1 MQQPKYF
8 IFLTICVILPHK
20 LFRLNTKRI
29 LIIGG
34 PGTGK
39 STLIA
44 ALEAKKYVCFHEISR
59 QVTAAAQKRGIDQL
73 FLTEPLLFSELLL
86 KGRIQQFEDAE
97 KLDAELA
104 FYDRGIPDVAA
115 YMDYTGDTYP
125 DLFRDAC
132 KKYTYDATFILAP
145 WKEIYEQDNERY
157 ESFEQAKTIQKY
169 LITTYENYGYNLINV
184 PFGTVSERIA
194 FILNSLNISE

>member
-1 MQQPKYF
+1 M
-8 IFLTICVILPHK
+8 
-20 LFRLNTKRI
+20 NTKRI

-39 STLIA
+39 STLIS
-44 ALEAKKYVCFHEISR
+44 ALEENGHTCFHEISR
-59 QVTAAAQKRGIDQL
+59 EVTAAAQKKGIEQL
-73 FLTEPLLFSELLL
+73 FLTQPLLFSELLL
-86 KGRIQQFEDAE
+86 KGRIQQFQDAE
-97 KLDAELA
+97 QLRVPFA

-132 KKYTYDATFILAP
+132 KSHKYDVAFMLAP

-157 ESFEQAKTIQKY
+157 ESFEQALKIQQY
-169 LITTYENYGYNLINV
+169 LIAAYENYGYQLIDV
-184 PFGTVSERIA
+184 PFGTVDERIS
-194 FILNSLNISE
+194 FILNTLTQ